1 MDWKKRV
8 SGGFGG
14 SFCHEDFNSNEEK
27 SQTTI
32 LKNKK
37 KRGNIRWDWLHVTM
51 AKSQHGGGWG
61 GGRESKRHFGE
72 WNPKNQRAGLGGK

>member
-51 AKSQHGGGWG
+51 AKSQHGGGWEG
-61 GGRESKRHFGE
+61 GGSQKDTLVSGIRKIKEL
-72 WNPKNQRAGLGGK
+72 GLGGK